1 MSRVATIRSFGFLV
15 ALLAAA
21 ASLAAQRPK
30 RGAPPTTPAAPRA
43 DSARVTPAGDPALR
57 ALHWRL
63 VGPFRGGRAV
73 AGAGDPTRPPVF
85 YFGAG
90 GGGVWETTR
99 GGAAWRKGSD
109 GKAAIAS

>member
-30 RGAPPTTPAAPRA
+30 RGAPPATPAAPRA

-73 AGAGDPTRPPVF
+73 AGAGHPTRPPVF
-85 YFGAG
+85 YFRAG
-90 GGGVWETTR
+90 GGGGGKTTGGR
-99 GGAAWRKGSD
+99 GTW
-109 GKAAIAS
+109 GKAR